1 MFVTASSA
9 RSLQAKLG
17 LPLVNQVVGW
27 IVLGM
32 LDPLHLSRIF
42 LITHL
47 FFLAVLSTL
56 TPFVTPVKHA
66 NPDSKIL
73 MYFMGFGTCFVL
85 LSISVEGLFYVA
97 YTATLGVWV
106 EVEAALRST
115 SGGKSAS
122 SSAGKLSS
130 FGADKTSPSGAGR
143 TSSSDAPSAK
153 PDEATK
159 GQSSFV
165 VDDLRI
171 ALFFLFF
178 VQVGFF
184 GTGK

>member
-1 MFVTASSA
+1 MLVTASSV

-27 IVLGM
+27 TVLGM
-32 LDPLHLSRIF
+32 LNLLRLSRIF
-42 LITHL
+42 LIVHL
-47 FFLAVLSTL
+47 FLAVLSTL
-56 TPFVTPVKHA
+56 TPFVAPVKHA

-130 FGADKTSPSGAGR
+130 SGADKI
-143 TSSSDAPSAK
+143 SSLRSASAWSS
-153 PDEATK
+153 EVTK
-159 GQSSFV
+159 SRSSFV

>member
-1 MFVTASSA
+1 MFVTASSV
-9 RSLQAKLG
+9 RSLQAKQG

-27 IVLGM
+27 IVLG
-32 LDPLHLSRIF
+32 LLGLSIAHVVV
-42 LITHL
+42 THRSST
-47 FFLAVLSTL
+47 VLSTL
-56 TPFVTPVKHA
+56 TPFIAPVKHA
-66 NPDSKIL
+66 NADSKML

-115 SGGKSAS
+115 SGGRAS
-122 SSAGKLSS
+122 SEGAEKASPAG
-130 FGADKTSPSGAGR
+130 T
-143 TSSSDAPSAK
+143 PSAK
-153 PDEATK
+153 LHEAIK
-159 GQSSFV
+159 SRSSFV